1 MIEEYDQD
9 GYFTEVSFP
18 VSEISSD
25 HSRKTVSYLMNN
37 EKITMEFT
45 KSSEFIRFINW
56 LTEYNK

>member
-9 GYFTEVSFP
+9 GYFTVVSFP